1 MDNCSC
7 CPSTCSPAICKCG
20 YMMSISIE
28 VERRAKIPL
37 LPKCFQYQFF
47 SLHFCSSIFFFLRH
61 TACLLLPYK
70 IFLFRAV
77 HHLIQV
83 KPTNT
88 NTNQRCMHTAPHTC
102 TFYSISHLKLHRL
115 THSTYTHICVRA
127 QAENSVN
134 LT

>member
-1 MDNCSC
+1 MLTSNLQMRLYDVYLNRSRKK
-7 CPSTCSPAICKCG
+7 SKDTIIAKVF
-20 YMMSISIE
+20 SISIFF
-28 VERRAKIPL
+28 PSL
-37 LPKCFQYQFF
+37 LLFY
-47 SLHFCSSIFFFLRH
+47 FFFLRH

-102 TFYSISHLKLHRL
+102 TFYSISHLKLHLL
-115 THSTYTHICVRA
+115 THSSYTHICVRA